1 MPKTKLGKWSVWL
14 IIVFFVSM
22 AILLILGLS
31 GAFQGGD
38 TFSINLGNPIEIL
51 FLLSL
56 VLAGTCG
63 IASFVT
69 GLISIIKFKE
79 RSVLVF
85 VTSAIGLYVLVMFV
99 GELLSVVGIL
109 PSH

>member
-1 MPKTKLGKWSVWL
+1 
-14 IIVFFVSM
+14 
-22 AILLILGLS
+22 
-31 GAFQGGD
+31 
-38 TFSINLGNPIEIL
+38 
-51 FLLSL
+51 
-56 VLAGTCG
+56 
-63 IASFVT
+63 
-69 GLISIIKFKE
+69 LISIIKFKE